1 MAPVHT
7 WKFLKAICLFLSVIT
22 MPSLASQ
29 AQGAEGMLSIDLS
42 IDGQRV
48 NRQEG
53 TTKPPSGIIK
63 VWEKKG
69 YSEEGKNDEIQ
80 RRIRNGLDVQGY
92 EALGHQMNLWEIN
105 CITRE
110 SRTVERIEY
119 SVDGRVLGS
128 IAYEMKPTE
137 GWQPISPE
145 SFSATM
151 YKIGCPPRE
160 KK

>member
-1 MAPVHT
+1 M
-7 WKFLKAICLFLSVIT
+7 
-22 MPSLASQ
+22 
-29 AQGAEGMLSIDLS
+29 SIDLS
-42 IDGQRV
+42 IDGQLL

-53 TTKPPSGIIK
+53 TTRPPSGIIK
-63 VWEKKG
+63 VWEKKS
-69 YSEEGKNDEIQ
+69 YSEEGKNEEIQ
-80 RRIRNGLDVQGY
+80 RRIRNGLDVKGY

-105 CITRE
+105 CVTRE
-110 SRTVERIEY
+110 SRMVEHIEY
-119 SVDGRVLGS
+119 SADWRVLDS
-128 IAYEMKPTE
+128 IAYEMKTTE